1 MGHRDYNFTNL
12 INKLKYTRLHKCV
25 LRLHRWCRRML
36 ETQYVGHPKLSPTI
50 IVGWVLSPLT
60 QIITV
65 ILSPTKHCNQHQ
77 CSHFTN
83 ISVCAY
89 SISYNY
95 KSSQGTLDIT
105 CSLRKLFRDS
115 IALLKRPL
123 VDHENINFTENLMLW
138 TKGVQS
144 FFDYAA

>member
-1 MGHRDYNFTNL
+1 MGQRDSNFTNL
-12 INKLKYTRLHKCV
+12 INKLKYTRLQKCV

-36 ETQYVGHPKLSPTI
+36 ETQYVGEGFCHPNCGLGFVT
-50 IVGWVLSPLT
+50 PLT
-60 QIITV
+60 QIVTSM
-65 ILSPTKHCNQHQ
+65 LSPTKHCNQHQ
-77 CSHFTN
+77 CSPFTN

-123 VDHENINFTENLMLW
+123 VDRENINFTENLKLW
-138 TKGVQS
+138 T
-144 FFDYAA
+144 

>member
-1 MGHRDYNFTNL
+1 MGQRDSNFTNL
-12 INKLKYTRLHKCV
+12 INKLKYTRLHKYV

-36 ETQYVGHPKLSPTI
+36 ETQIVRNTNILYVGHPKLSPTI

-60 QIITV
+60 QIITI
-65 ILSPTKHCNQHQ
+65 ILSPTKHCNQHR
-77 CSHFTN
+77 CSPFTN

-123 VDHENINFTENLMLW
+123 VDRENINFTENLKLW
-138 TKGVQS
+138 T
-144 FFDYAA
+144 